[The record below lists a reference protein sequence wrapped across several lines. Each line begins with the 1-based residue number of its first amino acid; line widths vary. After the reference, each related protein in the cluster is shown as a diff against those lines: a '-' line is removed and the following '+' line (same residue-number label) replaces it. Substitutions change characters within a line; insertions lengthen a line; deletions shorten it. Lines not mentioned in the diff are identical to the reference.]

1 MVIVNDRCGHSY
13 TCLRSSEG
21 TRPRVPRRCRASNP
35 TLSRS
40 ARGKTSHHCSRDCP
54 GRISIRPKSE
64 RSRSIQ
70 DIVGQAF
77 FIAPFDTQAADIAA
91 QLFDKR
97 VSDSIRQGNVVTRD
111 ALKDDYKILATA
123 ICQGATYL
131 YTHDP
136 WIAQIEQKGITSRPV
151 KVVPLPA
158 FRPRQCSFFDDD
170 EPQSLP
176 VTND

>member
-1 MVIVNDRCGHSY
+1 MIVVDTHILAWGVQKERDPGCPDGVERAIQLFRDQREAKQAIIVPAIALAEYLSGQ
-13 TCLRSSEG
+13 SSE
-21 TRPRVPRRCRASNP
+21 RC
-35 TLSRS
+35 
-40 ARGKTSHHCSRDCP
+40 
-54 GRISIRPKSE
+54 
-64 RSRSIQ
+64 RSIQ
-70 DIVGQAF
+70 NIVGQAF

-158 FRPRQCSFFDDD
+158 LRPRECSFFDDD